1 MAQQVKFDTIR
12 SLAFGSIS
20 GSYAAIGTPT
30 TINARLICITNT
42 TDTDMFISTDGVN
55 NMLIVPHG
63 SFKLFDLQT
72 NRFSLDQQFVVPINT
87 QFYVKQVTA
96 PGSGTV
102 YLEIVYGT

>member
-1 MAQQVKFDTIR
+1 MAQQVKFDTLR

-20 GSYAAIGTPT
+20 GAYAAVGSAT
-30 TINARLICITNT
+30 TQTARLICITNT
-42 TDTDMFISTDGVN
+42 CDTDMFISTDGTN

-63 SFKLFDLQT
+63 SFKLFDLNT
-72 NRFSLDQQFVVPINT
+72 NRLLLDQQFVLPINT

-102 YLEIVYGT
+102 YIEIVYGA